1 VPRQSGAAG
10 FEVTERIGGIT
21 TLAGSVVAAICLTL
35 AAAITVNY
43 PLAPW
48 IFGIILVLYA
58 LALWRWP
65 ALWLAVIPAVLPSFD
80 LTPWTGWTQV
90 GEPDLF
96 MLVTIGILALR
107 TPPRLADFRL
117 ENLTAAV
124 LVLTLISFLSSVA
137 LGLAL
142 PGPQGGSDNPYLRPD
157 NALRLAKGFVSAL
170 ALLPFL
176 RARMRTHGDALAWLS
191 AGMTT
196 GLAVVALAVLAERAV
211 FTGLFDF
218 TTGYRVVGTFSSMH
232 IGGGYIGAYIA
243 MALPFLLVCL
253 RRPRPFT
260 LFTMFG
266 IAIAAGYALVVSY
279 ARTAYAAALL
289 STLAA
294 GVGWV
299 WAARHRTTG
308 IASSLALSALVLLTI
323 GAVLV
328 AAASGFMA
336 KRLQTVVSDLG
347 IREENWLGGLALRDD
362 NPATILLGKGLG
374 TYPRIVLTRKP
385 EGRFPTNFVLAE
397 DGGYRFFSLHAGL
410 PIYLGQKVP
419 VQPNQQYRL
428 SLALRSPDGNGVLT
442 AILCE
447 KMLLYSANC
456 RHATF
461 RIHVPG
467 RWEDFGAVIW
477 SGGLDEDA
485 ILGWL
490 RRPVELSLFDPVA
503 GTTIEIGHIRMLDPQ
518 GRDIL
523 ANGDFSRGTE
533 RWYFTDDQH
542 AIWRIENQYLMTLFE
557 SGVLGLASLMLLAG
571 TALAGAVRAMGRGN
585 RMAAPVA
592 ASLLAFLCS
601 GVFDYLLEGS
611 RLAALFYII
620 AFCGLMMMPAPE
632 LGPAVSAI
640 SRDRSASRS
649 DRPAKPG

>member
-10 FEVTERIGGIT
+10 FEETERIGGIT

-48 IFGIILVLYA
+48 IFGIILVVYA

-65 ALWLAVIPAVLPSFD
+65 ALWLAVIPAVLPFFD
-80 LTPWTGWTQV
+80 LTPWTGWIQV
-90 GEPDLF
+90 SEPDLF
-96 MLVTIGILALR
+96 MLVTIGILALL
-107 TPPRLADFRL
+107 TPPRLADFRV
-117 ENLTAAV
+117 ENLAAAV
-124 LVLTLISFLSSVA
+124 LVLALISFLSSVA

-176 RARMRTHGDALAWLS
+176 RARMRSHGDALAWLS
-191 AGMTT
+191 VGMTT

-243 MALPFLLVCL
+243 MVLPFLLVCL
-253 RRPRPFT
+253 LRPRPFT

-294 GVGWV
+294 GAGWV

-308 IASSLALSALVLLTI
+308 IASRLALSALVLLTI
-323 GAVLV
+323 GAILV

-385 EGRFPTNFVLAE
+385 EGRFPTNFIVAE
-397 DGGYRFFSLHAGL
+397 DGDYRFLSLHAGL

-461 RIHVPG
+461 RIRSPG
-467 RWEDFGAVIW
+467 RWEDFGAAI
-477 SGGLDEDA
+477 SSAGLGKDT

-490 RRPVELSLFDPVA
+490 KRPVELSLLDPVP
-503 GTTIEIGHIRMLDPQ
+503 GSTIEIGHIRMLDPQ

-542 AIWRIENQYLMTLFE
+542 AIWRIENQYLMSFFE
-557 SGVLGLASLMLLAG
+557 GGVLGLASLMLLAG

-601 GVFDYLLEGS
+601 GVFDDLLEGP

-620 AFCGLMMMPAPE
+620 AFCGLIMMQAPE